1 MNNDIGNIY
10 DETIDVIIKF
20 AGTRA
25 ADRIFDEID
34 ASMSD
39 DDILFSDKHIEAIN
53 GILIAEK
60 NKIKKRKHNNINK
73 RILLTAIIV
82 IITFL
87 ISVLTVSA
95 FREKIINFFMEVTY
109 LGTVFHYESEIEEQ
123 TYEFAINIKY
133 IPEGFEQS
141 QEYTNSNER
150 FARYIKGEQYFD
162 VSKQIVPYTYAINT
176 EDANIKNIDVNDIN
190 VFYSNSDKLKTMTWV
205 KNGYLY
211 TVSGNIDEGTLI
223 DIVKNVF

>member
-1 MNNDIGNIY
+1 MSNDIGNIY

-25 ADRIFDEID
+25 ADRIFDEIE

-39 DDILFSDKHIEAIN
+39 DDILFSEKHIKAIN
-53 GILIAEK
+53 EILIDEK

-95 FREKIINFFMEVTY
+95 FREKIIDFFMEVTY
-109 LGTVFHYESEIEEQ
+109 
-123 TYEFAINIKY
+123 
-133 IPEGFEQS
+133 
-141 QEYTNSNER
+141 
-150 FARYIKGEQYFD
+150 
-162 VSKQIVPYTYAINT
+162 
-176 EDANIKNIDVNDIN
+176 
-190 VFYSNSDKLKTMTWV
+190 
-205 KNGYLY
+205 
-211 TVSGNIDEGTLI
+211 
-223 DIVKNVF
+223 